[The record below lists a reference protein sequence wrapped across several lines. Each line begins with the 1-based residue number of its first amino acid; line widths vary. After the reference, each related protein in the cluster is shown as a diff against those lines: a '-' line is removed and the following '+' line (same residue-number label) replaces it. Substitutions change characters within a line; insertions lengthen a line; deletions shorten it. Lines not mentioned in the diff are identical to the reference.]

1 MNTFGGGLLPYHRA
15 KKPLRRRNFGS
26 RQSAFSSRHRL
37 PRPHFPTPLTTL
49 SHLVEIKHITQNKAD
64 FLDLLLLADESETMI
79 ARYLDR
85 GEMFALYDDD
95 LKSICIVTQE
105 GKNLYEIKN
114 LATYP
119 PFQRQGYARRL
130 IEYIENRYNAPG
142 TILQVGTGDSPLTIP
157 FYEHCGFRY
166 SHRIPRFFTDN
177 YPHPIFEG
185 GKQLVDMIYLKK
197 EL

>member
-1 MNTFGGGLLPYHRA
+1 
-15 KKPLRRRNFGS
+15 
-26 RQSAFSSRHRL
+26 
-37 PRPHFPTPLTTL
+37 
-49 SHLVEIKHITQNKAD
+49 
-64 FLDLLLLADESETMI
+64 MI

-95 LKSICIVTQE
+95 LKSICVVTQE

-130 IEYIENRYNAPG
+130 IEYIENRYNAPS

-185 GKQLVDMIYLKK
+185 GETARRYDLFEKRTLRNSFEISRTTTLARPPI
-197 EL
+197 EPLSSAS

>member
-1 MNTFGGGLLPYHRA
+1 M
-15 KKPLRRRNFGS
+15 
-26 RQSAFSSRHRL
+26 
-37 PRPHFPTPLTTL
+37 L
-49 SHLVEIKHITQNKAD
+49 SHKK
-64 FLDLLLLADESETMI
+64 
-79 ARYLDR
+79 
-85 GEMFALYDDD
+85 
-95 LKSICIVTQE
+95 
-105 GKNLYEIKN
+105 GKIFTRLKN

-185 GKQLVDMIYLKK
+185 GKQLVDMIYLRK

>member
-1 MNTFGGGLLPYHRA
+1 
-15 KKPLRRRNFGS
+15 
-26 RQSAFSSRHRL
+26 
-37 PRPHFPTPLTTL
+37 
-49 SHLVEIKHITQNKAD
+49 VEIKHITQNKAD

-79 ARYLDR
+79 ALYLDR

-95 LKSICIVTQE
+95 LKSICVVTQE

-142 TILQVGTGDSPLTIP
+142 TILQVGTTRLSRYPFTSIVGSATPIVFLVSLPTIIRTP
-157 FYEHCGFRY
+157 
-166 SHRIPRFFTDN
+166 SSK
-177 YPHPIFEG
+177 EG
-185 GKQLVDMIYLKK
+185 NSSSI
-197 EL
+197 

>member
-1 MNTFGGGLLPYHRA
+1 M
-15 KKPLRRRNFGS
+15 
-26 RQSAFSSRHRL
+26 
-37 PRPHFPTPLTTL
+37 
-49 SHLVEIKHITQNKAD
+49 EIKHITLNKAD

-79 ARYLDR
+79 TRYLDR

-95 LKSICIVTQE
+95 LKSICVVTQE

-142 TILQVGTGDSPLTIP
+142 TILQVGTSDSPLTIP

-177 YPHPIFEG
+177 YPPHLRRRETARRYDLFEKRTLRNSFEISRTTTLARPPIEP
-185 GKQLVDMIYLKK
+185 LSSAS
-197 EL
+197 

>member
-1 MNTFGGGLLPYHRA
+1 M
-15 KKPLRRRNFGS
+15 
-26 RQSAFSSRHRL
+26 
-37 PRPHFPTPLTTL
+37 
-49 SHLVEIKHITQNKAD
+49 EIKHITQNKAD

-142 TILQVGTGDSPLTIP
+142 TILQVGTGDSPFTSIVGSATPIVFLVSLPTII
-157 FYEHCGFRY
+157 RTL
-166 SHRIPRFFTDN
+166 SSK
-177 YPHPIFEG
+177 EG
-185 GKQLVDMIYLKK
+185 NSSSI
-197 EL
+197 

>member
-1 MNTFGGGLLPYHRA
+1 
-15 KKPLRRRNFGS
+15 
-26 RQSAFSSRHRL
+26 
-37 PRPHFPTPLTTL
+37 
-49 SHLVEIKHITQNKAD
+49 
-64 FLDLLLLADESETMI
+64 MI

-95 LKSICIVTQE
+95 LKSICVVTQE

-177 YPHPIFEG
+177 YPRKSSLYSFCKNRSRSAKFARICFC
-185 GKQLVDMIYLKK
+185 QDNLSLF
-197 EL
+197 

>member
-1 MNTFGGGLLPYHRA
+1 M
-15 KKPLRRRNFGS
+15 
-26 RQSAFSSRHRL
+26 
-37 PRPHFPTPLTTL
+37 
-49 SHLVEIKHITQNKAD
+49 EIKHITQNKAD

-95 LKSICIVTQE
+95 LKSICVVTQE

-130 IEYIENRYNAPG
+130 IEYIENRYNAPS

-157 FYEHCGFRY
+157 FY
-166 SHRIPRFFTDN
+166 
-177 YPHPIFEG
+177 
-185 GKQLVDMIYLKK
+185 
-197 EL
+197 

>member
-1 MNTFGGGLLPYHRA
+1 M
-15 KKPLRRRNFGS
+15 
-26 RQSAFSSRHRL
+26 
-37 PRPHFPTPLTTL
+37 
-49 SHLVEIKHITQNKAD
+49 EIKHITQNKAD

-79 ARYLDR
+79 TRYLDR

-142 TILQVGTGDSPLTIP
+142 TIRHRRLASHDTLLRALWVPLLPSYSSFLYRQLSAPHLRRRETAR
-157 FYEHCGFRY
+157 RY
-166 SHRIPRFFTDN
+166 DLFEKRTLRNSFEISRTTTLARP
-177 YPHPIFEG
+177 PIEP
-185 GKQLVDMIYLKK
+185 LSSAS
-197 EL
+197 

>member
-1 MNTFGGGLLPYHRA
+1 M
-15 KKPLRRRNFGS
+15 K
-26 RQSAFSSRHRL
+26 
-37 PRPHFPTPLTTL
+37 
-49 SHLVEIKHITQNKAD
+49 IKHITQNKAD

-95 LKSICIVTQE
+95 LKSICVVTQE

-157 FYEHCGFRY
+157 IYEHCGFRY

-185 GKQLVDMIYLKK
+185 GKQLVDMIYLRK

>member
-1 MNTFGGGLLPYHRA
+1 M
-15 KKPLRRRNFGS
+15 K
-26 RQSAFSSRHRL
+26 
-37 PRPHFPTPLTTL
+37 
-49 SHLVEIKHITQNKAD
+49 IKHITQNKAD

-105 GKNLYEIKN
+105 GKNLHEIKN

-130 IEYIENRYNAPG
+130 IEYIENRYNARYYKSAQVTRLSRYPFTSIVG
-142 TILQVGTGDSPLTIP
+142 SATPIVFLVSLPTIIRTLS
-157 FYEHCGFRY
+157 
-166 SHRIPRFFTDN
+166 SK
-177 YPHPIFEG
+177 EG
-185 GKQLVDMIYLKK
+185 NSSSI
-197 EL
+197 

>member
-1 MNTFGGGLLPYHRA
+1 M
-15 KKPLRRRNFGS
+15 
-26 RQSAFSSRHRL
+26 
-37 PRPHFPTPLTTL
+37 
-49 SHLVEIKHITQNKAD
+49 EIKHITQNKAD
-64 FLDLLLLADESETMI
+64 FLDLLLLADENETMI

-95 LKSICIVTQE
+95 LKSICVITQE
-105 GKNLYEIKN
+105 WKNLYEIKN

-157 FYEHCGFRY
+157 FYVHCGFRY

-185 GKQLVDMIYLKK
+185 GKQLVDMIYLRK